1 MKKAWLGVAFCCL
14 MVFLYACGKG
24 GEQGGSN
31 PAPAAGPDGKALFE
45 MHCASCH
52 KDGGN
57 VINPGKTLSRSD
69 REAGGITTA
78 NDVVKV
84 IRHPRGPGMPRFDE
98 ATLTDEQARAIA
110 EYVIQSF

>member
-14 MVFLYACGKG
+14 LVFLSACNKG

-31 PAPAAGPDGKALFE
+31 PAPAAGPDGKALFAL
-45 MHCASCH
+45 HCESCH

-57 VINPGKTLSRSD
+57 LINPGKTLSRAD

-78 NDVVKV
+78 DDIVKLM
-84 IRHPRGPGMPRFDE
+84 RNPGPGMPRFDDS
-98 ATLTDEQARAIA
+98 TLTKEQARAVA

>member
-14 MVFLYACGKG
+14 LVSLSACTKG

-31 PAPAAGPDGKALFE
+31 PAPAAGPDGKALFAL
-45 MHCASCH
+45 HCASCH

-57 VINPGKTLSRSD
+57 LINPGKTLSRAD

-78 NDVVKV
+78 DDIVKV
-84 IRHPRGPGMPRFDE
+84 MRNPGPGMPRFDGS
-98 ATLTDEQARAIA
+98 TLTDEQARAVA